1 MKLVKQSAKL
11 IDPMPEW
18 EVLQKLEKIGRVC
31 YKSEDRIT
39 QDSAAKFIKML
50 LTNNHLSVLEHINI
64 TFHIVTDRGV
74 SHELVRHRHFSF
86 TQESTR
92 YVAYDERMQFVEPA
106 ELHHTEHDERV
117 SWVMGCT
124 QAEDYYKKMREMGGT
139 AQQSRALLN
148 NANKTELY
156 MTGNIRS
163 WLEIL
168 PKRLSKSAHP
178 QMRAL
183 MTDIAYLLEATYP
196 SIFRR
201 ETDDKE

>member
-1 MKLVKQSAKL
+1 MELIKQSAEL

-18 EVLQKLEKIGRVC
+18 EVLEKLERIGRVC

-39 QDSAAKFIKML
+39 EDSASKFIKML

-92 YVAYDERMQFVEPA
+92 YVSYDNMMQFVEPA
-106 ELHHTEHDERV
+106 ELELPEHDERFT
-117 SWVMGCT
+117 WGMGCMA
-124 QAEDYYKKMREMGGT
+124 AEKYYKKMREMGGT

-148 NANKTELY
+148 NASKTELY

-196 SIFRR
+196 NIFRR

>member
-1 MKLVKQSAKL
+1 MELIKQSAEL

-18 EVLQKLEKIGRVC
+18 EVLEKLERIGRVC

-39 QDSAAKFIKML
+39 EDSASKFIKML

-86 TQESTR
+86 AQESTR
-92 YVAYDERMQFVEPA
+92 YVSYDDKMQYVEPA
-106 ELHHTEHDERV
+106 ELHHNEHDERFA
-117 SWVMGCT
+117 WGMGCMA
-124 QAEDYYKKMREMGGT
+124 AEKYYKKMREMGGT

-196 SIFRR
+196 NIFRR

>member
-1 MKLVKQSAKL
+1 MELIKQSAEL

-18 EVLQKLEKIGRVC
+18 EVLQKLERIGRVC

-39 QDSAAKFIKML
+39 KDSASKFIKML

-92 YVAYDERMQFVEPA
+92 YVSYDNMMQFVEPA
-106 ELHHTEHDERV
+106 ELELPEHDERFT
-117 SWVMGCT
+117 WGMGCMA
-124 QAEDYYKKMREMGGT
+124 AEKYYKKMREMGGT

-196 SIFRR
+196 NIFRR